1 MSSAESL
8 VMVIVLVCLG
18 VGLLAAIVGVFLFNN
33 FNWWDKL

>member
-1 MSSAESL
+1 MSSSESL
-8 VMVIVLVCLG
+8 VMVIILVCLG